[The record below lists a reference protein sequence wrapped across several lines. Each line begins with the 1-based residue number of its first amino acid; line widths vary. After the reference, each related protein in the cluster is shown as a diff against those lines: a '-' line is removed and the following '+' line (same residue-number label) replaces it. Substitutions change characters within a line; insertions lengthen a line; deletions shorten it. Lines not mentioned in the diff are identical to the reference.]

1 MMNDRDRQTYMV
13 SLVKW
18 VKINYE
24 DETLWEMIAKGVPG
38 KKIRSRAPSRY

>member
-13 SLVKW
+13 SLVKG
-18 VKINYE
+18 VKNNYKG
-24 DETLWEMIAKGVPG
+24 ETLQDMIAKGVTG

>member
-18 VKINYE
+18 VKNNYE
-24 DETLWEMIAKGVPG
+24 DETLQEMIAKGVPG
-38 KKIRSRAPSRY
+38 KKIRSRA